1 MHIRTSILACLG
13 LLTAAMPLSLK
24 AAVVEYDL
32 EIAEKVLAPA
42 GKPVSALTING
53 TMPGPTLRFH
63 EGDTAVIRVHNH
75 LKHEETSTHWHG
87 LLLPNEQDGVPYV
100 TTPPIKAGQTHTF
113 TFPLRHSGT
122 YWFHSHTGLQEQRG
136 VLGSIVVL
144 PRGGTAEHA
153 DVDQVMVLSDWT
165 NENPYEVL
173 RSLKRGSN
181 WYSVKKGTAQ
191 SLAGAMQKGM
201 LKDYLARER
210 TRMPPMDISDVAYDA
225 FLING
230 ARKFEVPAHP
240 GQTVRLRFINAGAA
254 TYFYLESAA
263 GPLTI
268 VAADGMPVQPVKVQR
283 LLMSIAETYDVLVT
297 VPADGRWELRATSQ
311 DGSGRASAFFGSGVE
326 HPAPDVPKPN
336 LYSMDDML
344 MAALDDMDADAT
356 APESPRPM
364 APYRNLRAVKPTS
377 LPAGLP
383 VRQMTLR
390 LTGDMQR
397 YIWSFNGR
405 TIDEEG
411 VIPVKRGEVLR
422 MELVNDTMMH
432 HPIHLHGH
440 FFRLLNGQGEWSP
453 LKHTVDVPPM
463 GRRTIEFE
471 ANEQGDW
478 MFHCHILYHM
488 MEGMARIISYQKAP
502 PMGDAPQHLMSH
514 MPAMGEHSMPML
526 YPFADFNVLSQLSDG
541 TATLMSG
548 RNALRVPWEIGWIR
562 TQHKTEY
569 EIDLLYER
577 YFNPNFAAFI
587 GSRLTNISGTE
598 NRAIAGFW
606 YRLPYLAVLTANV
619 GSTGD
624 FRFNIGKTFQITPR
638 LSFNAR
644 AQYDTQQAWEL
655 AFGLDYMLTKRL
667 SLSTAYHTDYGFG
680 AGLGFRF

>member
-1 MHIRTSILACLG
+1 MNPRSLILACLSLMTG
-13 LLTAAMPLSLK
+13 ALPSPLVAAT
-24 AAVVEYDL
+24 VEYDL
-32 EIAEKVLAPA
+32 EIAEQVLSPA
-42 GKPVSALTING
+42 GKPVKALTING
-53 TMPGPTLRFH
+53 TMPGPTLRFRV
-63 EGDTAVIRVHNH
+63 GDTAVIRVHNR

-113 TFPLRHSGT
+113 TFPLRHAGT

-144 PRGGTAEHA
+144 PHGGEAEHA

-165 NENPYEVL
+165 NENPHEVL
-173 RSLKRGSN
+173 RSLKRGTN
-181 WYSVKKGTAQ
+181 WYPVKKGTAQ
-191 SLAGAMQKGM
+191 SIVGAMQKGM

-210 TRMPPMDISDVAYDA
+210 SRMPPMDISDVAYDA

-230 ARKFEVPAHP
+230 LRQFDVPAKA

-254 TYFYLESAA
+254 TYFYLESAT

-268 VAADGMPVQPVKVQR
+268 VAADGTPVQPVKVQR
-283 LLMSIAETYDVLVT
+283 LLMGIAETYDVLLT
-297 VPADGRWELRATSQ
+297 VPANGRWELRATAQ
-311 DGSGRASAFFGSGVE
+311 DGSGRSSAFFGSGTE

-344 MAALDDMDADAT
+344 MAALNDMDADST
-356 APESPRPM
+356 EPAPARPM
-364 APYRNLRAVKPTS
+364 APYRKLRSVKPTT

-383 VRQMTLR
+383 VREMKLR

-397 YIWSFNGR
+397 YIWSFNDK
-405 TIDEEG
+405 TIDEDG
-411 VIPVKRGEVLR
+411 VIPVKRGEILR

-440 FFRLLNGQGEWSP
+440 FFRLLNGQGAWSP

-488 MEGMARIISYQKAP
+488 MEGMARIVSYQKAL
-502 PMGDAPQHLMSH
+502 PMGGASPHLMSH
-514 MPAMGEHSMPML
+514 MPAMGEHAMPML

-548 RNALRVPWEIGWIR
+548 RNALRVPWEIGWQQ
-562 TQHKTEY
+562 TNGKTEY

-577 YFNPNFAAFI
+577 YFNPNFGAFT
-587 GSRLTNISGTE
+587 GARLTNISGAE

-606 YRLPYLAVLTANV
+606 YRLPYLVVFTANV

-638 LSFNAR
+638 FSVNAR
-644 AQYDTQQAWEL
+644 AQYDTQQIWEL
-655 AFGLDYMLTKRL
+655 AFGAEYMLTKRL